1 MFINPVIAAT
11 QGASNFFTSIVSFF
25 TEGGGFMIIIIVA
38 MLLLMI
44 IPQRKR
50 EKKVKQML
58 ESLKPGDRIRTL
70 GGIYGTIPSVR
81 DDVITISVGP
91 DKVRMVFA
99 RGAVATIEDSE
110 VENTMDDS
118 VATTK

>member
-50 EKKVKQML
+50 EKKVKQMINKNDKEL
-58 ESLKPGDRIRTL
+58 LDRTL
-70 GGIYGTIPSVR
+70 FVGNLPS
-81 DDVITISVGP
+81 
-91 DKVRMVFA
+91 MVF
-99 RGAVATIEDSE
+99 TLLSHE
-110 VENTMDDS
+110 
-118 VATTK
+118 

>member
-50 EKKVKQML
+50 EKKVKQM
-58 ESLKPGDRIRTL
+58 RTI
-70 GGIYGTIPSVR
+70 GGIYGTITSVR